1 MGHRRKPSFFEMA
14 STSEP
19 WLIGPGTSRCSATR
33 TLPRTGNAD
42 SASVKPCRTPGPRRW
57 KHLSGPRAR
66 LIDRRSGR
74 HVRAAA
80 RPRRTTSAGSVTGQP
95 SDSGPRPPASQ
106 GVAAGKLSI
115 AWDVTR
121 TGRLR
126 VVLVLNL
133 LLVSGLVVVGLSSHS
148 LGVLAEG
155 VDYLA
160 DTAAIAVSLLA
171 IWLSNRP
178 SSAKHPNGYPKATT
192 LAAALNAGWL
202 LVLSL
207 LVVAGATDRLVTGT
221 HQVHGLPVLIVS
233 GIAAAVMV
241 GGALILDGDFD
252 DLDDEDDG
260 NLNMRAVLLDTAADA
275 ATAAGVAA
283 AGGLILATGSLF
295 WLDPAV
301 ALVIA
306 LVVGYHAVRLLG
318 VIITAL
324 RAPSLGSLGAS
335 P

>member
-1 MGHRRKPSFFEMA
+1 M
-14 STSEP
+14 
-19 WLIGPGTSRCSATR
+19 
-33 TLPRTGNAD
+33 
-42 SASVKPCRTPGPRRW
+42 
-57 KHLSGPRAR
+57 
-66 LIDRRSGR
+66 
-74 HVRAAA
+74 
-80 RPRRTTSAGSVTGQP
+80 
-95 SDSGPRPPASQ
+95 
-106 GVAAGKLSI
+106 
-115 AWDVTR
+115 
-121 TGRLR
+121 R

-133 LLVSGLVVVGLSSHS
+133 LLVGGLVAVGLSSHS

-178 SSAKHPNGYPKATT
+178 STVKHPHGYPRATT
-192 LAAALNAGWL
+192 VAAALNAGWL

-207 LVVAGATDRLVTGT
+207 LVLAGAIDRLVTGT
-221 HQVHGLPVLIVS
+221 HRVHGLPVLIVS

-241 GGALILDGDFD
+241 GGALILGGDFD
-252 DLDDEDDG
+252 DLEDDG

-275 ATAAGVAA
+275 AAAAGVAV

-318 VIITAL
+318 VIIAAL
-324 RAPSLGSLGAS
+324 RAHSLGSLAAS
-335 P
+335 PSRPSTDPMGTEV